1 MSATSAMSNNGFPRV
16 VVVGAGFGGLR
27 VAKELAKSPVEV
39 VLIDRNNYHRF
50 QPLLYQVATTG
61 LDPEDVIHPVRNIF
75 SRDKNVRFIF
85 GEVEKIDRD
94 RTLLQLH
101 DGTYV
106 HYDYLVIAAGAAPNY
121 FGVEGAAEHGFAL
134 KDVPEAVQLR
144 NHILRQ
150 FERAERN
157 PDGLKEGHL
166 TFVIVGGGATGVEM
180 AGQMAELFRYVL
192 KEDYRTIDSST
203 ARVVL
208 LEMLPELLM
217 PYDEGLREYTR
228 RALESRSVDVRT
240 ETTVERVTGDAVYLE
255 GGERIPAQ
263 TLIWAAG
270 VQAGPLAQ
278 AVGTEQTKG
287 GRLVVRPDL
296 SLPGHPEIFVVGD
309 MAGGTDDEG
318 KPYPQLATVAI
329 QQGRHV
335 GEQLQR
341 IVDGHPAEPFRYKDP
356 GIMATIGRNDA
367 VAQLAGGLRLKGRT
381 AWMMWA
387 LVHIYKLV
395 GFRNRFDVLLNWVY
409 NYATYNFSARLIL
422 DTSPDGEPADE
433 PRSGSDS
440 APAL

>member
-1 MSATSAMSNNGFPRV
+1 MMTPTHNGTKRV
-16 VVVGAGFGGLR
+16 VIIGAGFGGLR
-27 VAKELAKSPVEV
+27 VAKELARTELDVI
-39 VLIDRNNYHRF
+39 LIDRNNYHRF

-61 LDPEDVIHPVRNIF
+61 LDPEDIIHPVRNIF
-75 SRDKNVRFIF
+75 SKDKNVRFIL
-85 GEVEKIDRD
+85 GEVVEIDRA
-94 RTLLQLH
+94 RRELYLH
-101 DGTYV
+101 DGTRV
-106 HYDYLVIAAGAAPNY
+106 WYDFLVVAGGATTNY
-121 FGVEGAAEHGFAL
+121 FGVEGAAEYGYSL
-134 KDVPEAVQLR
+134 KDVPEAVRLR

-157 PDGLKEGHL
+157 PYDLEDGHL

-192 KEDYRTIDSST
+192 REDYRAVDSSK

-217 PYDEGLREYTR
+217 PYDAGLRAYTR
-228 RALESRSVDVRT
+228 QALEKRGVEVRT
-240 ETTVERVTGDAVYLE
+240 ETTVQRVTAGAVHLKS
-255 GGERIPAQ
+255 GEHIPAQ

-270 VQAGPLAQ
+270 VQAGPLAEI
-278 AVGTEQTKG
+278 VGTEQTLG
-287 GRLVVRPDL
+287 GRLAVRPEL
-296 SLPGHPEIFVVGD
+296 CLPDHPEIFAIGD

-318 KPYPQLATVAI
+318 RQYPQLATVAI

-335 GEQLQR
+335 GAQLR
-341 IVDGHPAEPFRYKDP
+341 RVAEGRPAEPFHYADP

-381 AWMMWA
+381 AWLMWA

-395 GFRNRFDVLLNWVY
+395 GFRNRFDVFVNWVY

-422 DTSPDGEPADE
+422 ESSPERRSEPLST
-433 PRSGSDS
+433 PR
-440 APAL
+440 L